1 MLRAWTMTMVMQ
13 RVDHL
18 RIIMVR
24 ILTQAT
30 VDLQLMVAHKLT
42 APLQRMALQII
53 KTKTVITNLHRM
65 THVVLASI
73 TMLDLLINMAMATT
87 TVAMPRTAVTH
98 LPVKTKELLL
108 VLIKITVD
116 LSKATRIKD
125 HLPTILMARVTIILI
140 PRRV

>member
-30 VDLQLMVAHKLT
+30 VDLKLMVAHKLT

-87 TVAMPRTAVTH
+87 TVAMPRTAVTL
-98 LPVKTKELLL
+98 LPVKTKELL

-116 LSKATRIKD
+116 LSKATRIKV
-125 HLPTILMARVTIILI
+125 HLPTILITRVTIILI